1 MESFIFYVKN
11 LKFWQKYS
19 NWLFVLLQ
27 EEASKLDMRWLQVDS
42 SIALP
47 EEQVIWLKTLANEK
61 EANFQLH
68 FICKASRLL
77 KSYPA
82 VKKHC
87 NVNYRTVL
95 NS

>member
-1 MESFIFYVKN
+1 MESFISYVEN
-11 LKFWQKYS
+11 LTFWQKYL
-19 NWLFVLLQ
+19 NWLFILLQ
-27 EEASKLDMRWLQVDS
+27 DEASKLDVRRLQVDS

-47 EEQVIWLKTLANEK
+47 EEQMIWLKTLANEK
-61 EANFQLH
+61 EGNFQLH

-77 KSYPA
+77 KSCPA